1 MAQQGTATPTGTP
14 YAGAPQSSESSSG
27 ARDAAAEK
35 AGQVKDQAA
44 EKAQQV
50 KSGLR
55 GQVDTRS
62 TEAGERINTQ
72 ASDVRQVAQS
82 LREQGK
88 EGPAKIAEQAADRVE
103 RVGGYLKDQDADA
116 IIGDV
121 ERYARSNPWAV
132 VAGGLALG
140 FVASRMLRASAD
152 NRSTSGLQDQGARRP
167 ALPPVGQTAPVGGQ
181 TGTGTYGTPPVGY
194 ESPVGTPGTL

>member
-1 MAQQGTATPTGTP
+1 MAHQGTATPTGAP
-14 YAGAPQSSESSSG
+14 YAGAPESSDSSG

-62 TEAGERINTQ
+62 TQAGERINSQ

-88 EGPAKIAEQAADRVE
+88 EGPAKVAEQAADRVE
-103 RVGGYLKDQDADA
+103 RMGGYLKDQDADA

-132 VAGGLALG
+132 VAGGLAAG

-152 NRSTSGLQDQGARRP
+152 NRSSSGLRDQGARRP
-167 ALPPVGQTAPVGGQ
+167 ALPPVGQTSGVSRQASP
-181 TGTGTYGTPPVGY
+181 GTHGTPAVGY
-194 ESPVGTPGTL
+194 EPPVGTPGTL

>member
-1 MAQQGTATPTGTP
+1 MAYEGTATPTGVP
-14 YAGAPQSSESSSG
+14 YAGAPESTESSG

-62 TEAGERINTQ
+62 TQAGEQINTQ
-72 ASDVRQVAQS
+72 ASDVRQVAES

-88 EGPAKIAEQAADRVE
+88 DGPAKIADQAADRVE
-103 RVGGYLKDQDADA
+103 RLGGYLKDQDADA
-116 IIGDV
+116 ILGDV

-132 VAGGLALG
+132 VAGGLAAG

-152 NRSTSGLQDQGARRP
+152 NRTSTGLRDQGARRP
-167 ALPPVGQTAPVGGQ
+167 ALPPVTHSSGQGSP
-181 TGTGTYGTPPVGY
+181 GTLGTPPVGY
-194 ESPVGTPGTL
+194 ETPVGTPGTL